1 MTAKGLIAFTFIVAS
16 IACGP
21 KDEPTSV
28 SLNGRLEAPLVDLAP
43 KVSGRVIAVRVKE
56 GDRVKAGDVLIELDL
71 GDTALSVERDRHS
84 VQSARARFQDLAVG
98 SREAEIAAAVGEVDD
113 RRAAVDLAEREL
125 ERQTYLV
132 SKEVGAPRDYDRA
145 KTELDRAKAS
155 LKVAEERLSL
165 TREGFRRW
173 QTAQARSEVDR
184 AETQLRQSEI
194 VAREGSHV
202 RIPEGV
208 RGVNVR
214 HRGEDVRAGTV
225 VLPGGRA
232 LRPQELGVAASLG
245 LPQLLV
251 RQKPRVAILSTGDEV
266 AEPGDERKPGQIFDS
281 NRFSLHGLVEAAG
294 GQATDH
300 GIVPDLYDV
309 LHAKLRAAAA
319 TADIVLTSGGVS
331 VGDYDLVKAVLQD
344 AGGIDFWQVAMQPG
358 RPLAVGRIGAAHFF
372 GLPGNPVAS
381 MLTFHLFVRPAL
393 WKLAGRSELFPPTF
407 HAVAME
413 PMAKKAGRREF
424 KRGVLSYAST
434 SDGGGRWE
442 VRTTGPQGSGILTSM
457 TLANCFVII
466 EEERGD
472 VAAGDSVTVELFSA
486 S

>member
-1 MTAKGLIAFTFIVAS
+1 MI
-16 IACGP
+16 
-21 KDEPTSV
+21 SV
-28 SLNGRLEAPLVDLAP
+28 
-43 KVSGRVIAVRVKE
+43 
-56 GDRVKAGDVLIELDL
+56 
-71 GDTALSVERDRHS
+71 RD
-84 VQSARARFQDLAVG
+84 
-98 SREAEIAAAVGEVDD
+98 
-113 RRAAVDLAEREL
+113 
-125 ERQTYLV
+125 
-132 SKEVGAPRDYDRA
+132 
-145 KTELDRAKAS
+145 
-155 LKVAEERLSL
+155 
-165 TREGFRRW
+165 
-173 QTAQARSEVDR
+173 AQARILAQVDR
-184 AETQLRQSEI
+184 VAPPEVIPVGSALGRVLAEDVRAAFDVPPTDNSAVDGYAVRGDDIPSVGVRELAVVADLAAGAVFEDAIGPGEALRIMTGAPMPAGADTVYAQE
-194 VAREGSHV
+194 VVERVGRRV
-202 RIPEGV
+202 RIPAGA

-225 VLPGGRA
+225 VLPGGRVI
-232 LRPQELGVAASLG
+232 RPQELGVAASLG

-281 NRFSLHGLVEAAG
+281 NRFSLHGLVQAAG
-294 GQATDH
+294 GQPTDH

-309 LHAKLRAAAA
+309 LHARLRAAAA

-393 WKLAGRSELFPPTF
+393 WKLAGRGELFPPTF

-413 PMAKKAGRREF
+413 PMSKKPGRREF
-424 KRGVLSYAST
+424 KRGILSYASAP
-434 SDGGGRWE
+434 DGGGRWE
-442 VRTTGPQGSGILTSM
+442 VRITGPQGSGILTSM

-472 VAAGDSVTVELFSA
+472 VVPGETVSVEPFGA
-486 S
+486 P